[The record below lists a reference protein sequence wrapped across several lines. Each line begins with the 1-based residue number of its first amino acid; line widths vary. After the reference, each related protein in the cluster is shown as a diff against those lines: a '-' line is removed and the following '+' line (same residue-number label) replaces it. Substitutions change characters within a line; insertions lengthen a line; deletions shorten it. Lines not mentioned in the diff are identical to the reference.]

1 VPRSVLEQVRDH
13 LHEQE
18 LVGLNQLH
26 VAEQNLASAYRAGVT
41 LVAGTDSGN
50 PLMFHG
56 PGIHREVQ
64 LWAEAGVPTTVAL
77 QAATYTAAHLLR
89 ADGRIGLVRKGYEA
103 SLLLVDGNPLQDISA
118 TERISSVFFKGE
130 RVNRQRLFDQK

>member
-1 VPRSVLEQVRDH
+1 MAGKQVEAGSPNR
-13 LHEQE
+13 EFSK
-18 LVGLNQLH
+18 
-26 VAEQNLASAYRAGVT
+26 QNLGAAYRAGVT

-50 PLMFHG
+50 ALLVHG

-64 LWAEAGVPTTVAL
+64 LWVEAGVPAAAAL
-77 QAATYTAAHLLR
+77 QAATYNAAKLLR

-130 RVNRQRLFDQK
+130 RVNRQRLFEQN